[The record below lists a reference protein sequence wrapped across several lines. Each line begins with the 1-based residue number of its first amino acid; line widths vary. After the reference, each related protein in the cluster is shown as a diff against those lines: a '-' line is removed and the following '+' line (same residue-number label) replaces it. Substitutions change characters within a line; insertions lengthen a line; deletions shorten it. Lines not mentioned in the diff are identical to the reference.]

1 MQWSNDLTNELFKPS
16 RKKFQRRRVVSLFV
30 DHIWATDL
38 LDLQRYSRVNKGYK
52 YILVVVDVFSKYA
65 WLKALK
71 TKKGVEVAKAFKEI
85 IRNSNNNI
93 PPKFLWSDRGTEYY
107 NTFVKQVLRQYG
119 IHHYSTY
126 NTEKCVIAERFNR
139 TIRSWLEKYFDAN
152 EHTVWYNILDR
163 LEEKYNST
171 VHRSIGLPPIK
182 ARLAENYTRV
192 LDKLNFP
199 DKRKSTEKA
208 PFKIGDRVRV
218 SSNKDIFEKPTA
230 RKNWTEEIFI
240 VDSIKKTVPLTYI
253 LKDLHGE
260 IIQGSFYKEEL
271 QKTTI
276 NGNDFYR
283 IEKY

>member
-1 MQWSNDLTNELFKPS
+1 MNQPEVFYKRKNKRIVTSYYLQLSYPLQKKISYIFSLIFPFRLSLQYLSATMQWSNDLTNELFKPS

-71 TKKGVEVAKAFKEI
+71 TKKGVVVAKAFKEI

-139 TIRSWLEKYFDAN
+139 TIRSWLEKYFDTN

-171 VHRSIGLPPIK
+171 VHRSIGLPPII
-182 ARLAENYTRV
+182 AR
-192 LDKLNFP
+192 
-199 DKRKSTEKA
+199 
-208 PFKIGDRVRV
+208 
-218 SSNKDIFEKPTA
+218 
-230 RKNWTEEIFI
+230 
-240 VDSIKKTVPLTYI
+240 
-253 LKDLHGE
+253 
-260 IIQGSFYKEEL
+260 
-271 QKTTI
+271 
-276 NGNDFYR
+276 
-283 IEKY
+283 

>member
-107 NTFVKQVLRQYG
+107 NTFVLNIQYRKMC
-119 IHHYSTY
+119 HS
-126 NTEKCVIAERFNR
+126 R
-139 TIRSWLEKYFDAN
+139 TF
-152 EHTVWYNILDR
+152 
-163 LEEKYNST
+163 
-171 VHRSIGLPPIK
+171 
-182 ARLAENYTRV
+182 
-192 LDKLNFP
+192 
-199 DKRKSTEKA
+199 
-208 PFKIGDRVRV
+208 
-218 SSNKDIFEKPTA
+218 
-230 RKNWTEEIFI
+230 
-240 VDSIKKTVPLTYI
+240 
-253 LKDLHGE
+253 
-260 IIQGSFYKEEL
+260 Q
-271 QKTTI
+271 
-276 NGNDFYR
+276 
-283 IEKY
+283 